1 MSHWRCTRSCGSYDT
16 ASLRFTAERFNPE
29 TLPSGRTPRDPGMV
43 DAPALESIL
52 KEIEHN
58 EGVHEAILV
67 GLAGTYLAGTVPKGV
82 HVDTFG
88 SMFAVL
94 VGSAETVTEQTKDV
108 LDSVIIRS
116 KTSLYLIVHGGR
128 KALLVLRISPT
139 ADPQKT
145 KLAVEKYVPRIEQH
159 LYARSCASRGKPI
172 LRPLSTRTGPSPG
185 RRDPSPATRS
195 CRRRSTGPRPPRGG
209 GRPPGPS
216 PPSRPHRGNGCRFR
230 RSVRPIAPRRG
241 RALARCHG
249 AGSARC
255 RSRRRRSALSTG
267 RPRRLRTRSGR
278 DAPRR
283 LPRPTR

>member
-1 MSHWRCTRSCGSYDT
+1 
-16 ASLRFTAERFNPE
+16 
-29 TLPSGRTPRDPGMV
+29 MV

-58 EGVHEAILV
+58 EGVHEAMLV

-82 HVDTFG
+82 HVDTIG
-88 SMFAVL
+88 SMFVVL

-159 LYARSCASRGKPI
+159 L
-172 LRPLSTRTGPSPG
+172 
-185 RRDPSPATRS
+185 
-195 CRRRSTGPRPPRGG
+195 
-209 GRPPGPS
+209 
-216 PPSRPHRGNGCRFR
+216 
-230 RSVRPIAPRRG
+230 
-241 RALARCHG
+241 
-249 AGSARC
+249 
-255 RSRRRRSALSTG
+255 
-267 RPRRLRTRSGR
+267 
-278 DAPRR
+278 
-283 LPRPTR
+283 